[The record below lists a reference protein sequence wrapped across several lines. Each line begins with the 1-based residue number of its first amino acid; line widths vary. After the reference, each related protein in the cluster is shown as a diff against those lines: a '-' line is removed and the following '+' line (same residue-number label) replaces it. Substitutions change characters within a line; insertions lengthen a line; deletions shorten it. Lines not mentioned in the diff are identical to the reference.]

1 MVTKTVDVILVGSGI
16 MSATLGILLKE
27 LDPSLNIVMLERLDS
42 VAKESTDGWNNAGT
56 GHAAYCELNYTPQL
70 ADGSIDI
77 QKAVR
82 INTAFEMTLEFWTYL
97 EEHGALPS
105 PKHFVNRVPHSSFVK
120 GDKNVAFLKARYE
133 TLKQHHLFKD
143 IEYSEDPEVI
153 KQWMPL
159 VIDGRDTEEKVAA
172 TRVSYG
178 TDVDFGSLTVAM
190 IDYLKSQDNFELLLN
205 HQVKDLTQVDENNW
219 KVKLSNQQTKQEKT
233 LNGQFVFLG
242 GGGGS
247 LPLLQKS
254 GIPESRLY
262 GGFPVGGQWLICKKP
277 KIVEQHLAKVYG
289 KAPAGAPPMSVPHLD
304 TRIIKGESAL
314 LFGPF
319 AGFTTRFLNKGSL
332 VDLIKSITPN
342 NLIPML
348 VTGVKNVGLIKYL
361 ITEVLQTHQ
370 SRMQALRRY
379 YPLAN
384 DEDWTLID
392 AGKRVQIIKKK
403 SVFDG
408 QIEFGTEVV
417 TSKDG
422 SLAALLGASPGASV
436 SVKAMVGVIET
447 CFPERAS
454 TPEWQEKMLEMLPS
468 YHKPLEDDEELL
480 HSVRKQN
487 LDILDLNE

>member
-1 MVTKTVDVILVGSGI
+1 MAEKKADVVLVGSGI
-16 MSATLGILLKE
+16 MSATLGILLHE
-27 LDPSLNIVMLERLDS
+27 LDPALNIIMLERLDD

-56 GHAAYCELNYTPQL
+56 GHAAYCELNYTPRL

-105 PKHFVNRVPHSSFVK
+105 PKHFVNRVPHTSFVK
-120 GDKNVAFLKARYE
+120 GDRDIAFLKARYE

-143 IEYSEDPEVI
+143 IEYSEDLNTI

-159 VIDGRDTEEKVAA
+159 VIEGRNSDEKIAA
-172 TRVSYG
+172 TRVGYG

-190 IDYLKSQDNFELLLN
+190 IDYLKSQDNFELLLS
-205 HQVKDLTQVDENNW
+205 HQVD
-219 KVKLSNQQTKQEKT
+219 KLKQNAEQSWQIQLKHQQTQQKST
-233 LNGQFVFLG
+233 LNTRFVFLG
-242 GGGGS
+242 AGGGS

-277 KIVEQHLAKVYG
+277 EIVEQHLAKVYG
-289 KAPAGAPPMSVPHLD
+289 KAPAGAPPMSIPHLD
-304 TRIIKGESAL
+304 TRIIRGESAL

-319 AGFTTRFLNKGSL
+319 AGFTTRFLKQGSL
-332 VDLIKSITPN
+332 LDLIKSVTPN

-348 VTGVKNVGLIKYL
+348 VAGVKNLGLIKYL
-361 ITEVLQTHQ
+361 ITEVLQTHK
-370 SRMQALRRY
+370 SRMQALREH
-379 YPLAN
+379 YPLAK
-384 DEDWTLID
+384 DKDWTLIH
-392 AGKRVQIIKKK
+392 AGQRVQIIKKK
-403 SVFDG
+403 SLFDG

-436 SVKAMVGVIET
+436 AVKAMVELIET
-447 CFPERAS
+447 CFPERTN
-454 TPEWQEKMLEMLPS
+454 TPEWQDKMLEMLPS

-480 HSVRKQN
+480 QRVRKQN
-487 LDILDLNE
+487 LDILGLNE